1 MKIAFHAINGVG
13 LGHLVRV
20 LALANEVR
28 GLVPGVKLL
37 VVTNA
42 RDTSALTR
50 ARIDFVA
57 FPPRLHEPHA
67 DPGRVD
73 SALPPALEEAA
84 LLAVFE
90 TFAPD
95 LVVFDTH
102 APMSVVRQLRGP
114 RTVLVLRELRPEAL
128 RAFVASGAPAWFDR
142 IVVPHDPEDVDMP
155 LEGVPVS
162 IVGHVVSANA
172 LVALNVHAGAPG
184 PGTLVVAMAGGGGQP
199 LDAARYTRAV
209 ADAHLLA
216 RARVPALETVLVLGP
231 YGEIPAHVEDV
242 PGLSIRR
249 AVADLP
255 GLLARAQLVISQA
268 GYNAIAEIRALAR
281 PAIVIPG
288 FRKAEDQRARA
299 RRLVRT
305 GAAVMAR
312 PEARSIAD
320 RIEALLSTPGALEA
334 MRRAHEAYPLVPRNR
349 DAAEAV
355 LRPVWRGAG
364 PLRRAVLVAHDFAPR
379 VGGMETV
386 ARALAE
392 GLLARGVEVR
402 VYTMNRLGAATASG
416 LPAGVVRPL
425 YAPPAGGRGIDLEAD
440 LLTTIDAALED
451 APDVIHLCHAG
462 LGPWVPELR
471 AVFPSVVTAHVH
483 GNDLLAPWVHHGRE
497 PDAYR
502 AALIEGLSGADA
514 VLCVSHFSAQA
525 ARDVGVSPERLQ
537 VVENH
542 VDADRFAP
550 GPRDEALA
558 RRLGVQADDEVWL
571 TVSRLAPRK
580 GHRTVLRA
588 LAAVASQRPRL
599 KYVFTGES
607 DERRAE
613 LLAYAASLGLGARVV
628 AAGFVAEEELPA
640 LFRLADV
647 FILVPDGDERTD
659 VEGFGVA
666 LLEAAA
672 SGIPAIATSVGG
684 VPEAL
689 EDGVSGVLVPK
700 GDDAALARAALRFL
714 EDRELAKAVGARARA
729 RVTSR
734 FSQVQAVERV
744 VGVWEARLQGARPT
758 RPGPS
763 LVHAAREQAGKRRR
777 ERTRRLD
784 VMKGHIA
791 RGKIVRLR
799 AMGTGARLLPD
810 ALADC
815 ATLGH
820 APRVEMKLRR
830 FLDADFA
837 AYALPSLESVELV
850 HGVPHAL
857 GPALLEKVRRLPD
870 AALAKVRSVRIF
882 LTTEARER
890 SELALSAVTEAHAMR
905 KALRERGVLV
915 VPPPELMRYMSE
927 VPAGGPETGM
937 IEPTNLCNLECPTCP
952 TGKGK
957 IAPRPPMTLRQFDD
971 VIGALAPRMKN
982 VALWNYGEPLLHR
995 ELPAM
1000 IARAKSA
1007 GVRVVKVSSNVHFL
1021 NETRGQALLG
1031 SGLDVLILSV
1041 DGASQETYA
1050 TFRKGGD
1057 FAKVKANVA
1066 WLCAEKKRRNLAK
1079 PRIELQFIAMRHNEH
1094 ELPEMRRLAH
1104 ELGVDRLR
1112 IKTVNAEDDESRHL
1126 VPKELLLSRYRA
1138 DGRSHNRLHPF
1149 CTMAWDHTVVNVDG
1163 SVTPCCY
1170 LRPDMGAEFV
1180 MGNVFETSFAEI
1192 WRGEKYRAF
1201 RAAMLDGR
1209 AAMPV
1214 CGTCRGGTHDLV
1226 AAVEEVSA
1234 S

>member
-28 GLVPGVKLL
+28 ALVPGARIL

-42 RDTSALTR
+42 RDPSMLTR
-50 ARIDFVA
+50 AGIDFVA

-67 DPGRVD
+67 DPRRVD

-102 APMSVVRQLRGP
+102 APMGVVRQLRGP
-114 RTVLVLRELRPEAL
+114 RAVLVLRELRPDAL
-128 RAFVASGAPAWFDR
+128 RAFLASGAPAWFDR
-142 IVVPHDPEDVDMP
+142 IVVPHDADEVNMP
-155 LEGVPVS
+155 LESAPLS
-162 IVGHVVSANA
+162 IVGHVVSTHA
-172 LVALNVHAGAPG
+172 LAARNVAPQE
-184 PGTLVVAMAGGGGQP
+184 GTRVVAMAGGGGQP

-209 ADAHLLA
+209 ADGHLLA
-216 RARVPALETVLVLGP
+216 RARIPGLETVLVLGP
-231 YGEIPAHVEDV
+231 YGEMPAHAEDF
-242 PGLSIRR
+242 PGLTMRR
-249 AVADLP
+249 SVADLP
-255 GLLARAQLVISQA
+255 GLWARANLVISQA
-268 GYNAIAEIRALAR
+268 GYNAIAEIRTLAK
-281 PAIVIPG
+281 PAILIPG

-299 RRLVRT
+299 KRLVRAR
-305 GAAVMAR
+305 AAVMAR

-320 RIEALLSTPGALEA
+320 RIEALLTTPGALEA
-334 MRRAHEAYPLVPRNR
+334 MRRAHDAYPLVPRNR
-349 DAAEAV
+349 EAAEAV
-355 LRPVWRGAG
+355 LRPVWRGPG
-364 PLRRAVLVAHDFAPR
+364 PLRRVVLVAHDFAPR

-425 YAPPAGGRGIDLEAD
+425 YAPPLGGRGIDLEAD
-440 LLTTIDAALED
+440 LLTTIDAALEE
-451 APDVIHLCHAG
+451 APDVVHLCHAG
-462 LGPWVPELR
+462 LGPWVPALR
-471 AVFPSVVTAHVH
+471 AALPSVVTAHVH

-502 AALIEGLSGADA
+502 AAVTGGLSAADA
-514 VLCVSHFSAQA
+514 VLCVSRFSAQA
-525 ARDVGVSPERLQ
+525 ARDAGVASERIR

-542 VDADRFAP
+542 VDVDRFAP

-558 RRLGVQADDEVWL
+558 HRLGLQPDDEVWL
-571 TVSRLAPRK
+571 TVSRLALRK

-588 LAAVASQRPRL
+588 LAAVATQRPRL

-607 DERRAE
+607 DERLAE
-613 LLAYAASLGLGARVV
+613 LLAYAASLGIGGRVV
-628 AAGFVAEEELPA
+628 AAGFVPESELPA
-640 LFRLADV
+640 LYRLADV
-647 FILVPDGDERTD
+647 FILVPDGDEQTD

-672 SGIPAIATSVGG
+672 SGIPAVATWVGG
-684 VPEAL
+684 VPEAV

-700 GDDAALARAALRFL
+700 GDHAALAQAALRFL
-714 EDRELAKAVGARARA
+714 EDRDHAKAIGQHARA
-729 RVTSR
+729 RVVSR
-734 FSQVQAVERV
+734 FSQAQAVERV
-744 VGVWEARLQGARPT
+744 VALWEARLGHARQAL
-758 RPGPS
+758 PGPS
-763 LVHAAREQAGKRRR
+763 LVHAAREHAGQRRR
-777 ERTRRLD
+777 ERARRLEL
-784 VMKGHIA
+784 MKGHIA

-815 ATLGH
+815 ETLGH

-837 AYALPSLESVELV
+837 VYALPRVESVELV

-857 GPALLEKVRRLPD
+857 GPALLEKLRQLPD

-882 LTTEARER
+882 LTTEAREQ
-890 SELALSAVTEAHAMR
+890 SELALSAVTEAHALR
-905 KALRERGVLV
+905 KALRERGILV
-915 VPPPELMRYMSE
+915 VPPPELMRYLSE
-927 VPAGGPETGM
+927 MPAGGPETGM
-937 IEPTNLCNLECPTCP
+937 LEPTNLCNLECPTCP

-957 IAPRPPMTLRQFDD
+957 IAPLPPMSLRQFDA
-971 VIGALAPRMKN
+971 VIGELAPRMKN
-982 VALWNYGEPLLHR
+982 LALWNYGEPLLHR

-1021 NETRGQALLG
+1021 TEARGQALLT

-1066 WLCAEKKRRNLAK
+1066 WLCAEKKRRQLTK

-1138 DGRSHNRLHPF
+1138 DGRSHNRRHPF

-1209 AAMPV
+1209 ASMPV
-1214 CGTCRGGTHDLV
+1214 CSTCRGGTHDLV
-1226 AAVEEVSA
+1226 AAVEEVGA
-1234 S
+1234 P